1 MHPIFDNVRWRSALL
16 GAFVLPALLLPSSAA
31 AQWLYSTATTLD
43 VAGVT
48 VTPRDV
54 VSDLSGSVSVE
65 TLAGLPENTGL
76 RGIHQEGAVTLF
88 TSRTAVE
95 LPGAL
100 FLERR
105 DVASEN
111 GGVYGIELDGSAAG
125 FPLETAIDAVSRDAS
140 GDLLLS
146 VDGFVQI
153 AGLNAARS
161 DVLRWDGVAFSLFFD
176 ASSEGVPRE
185 LNFDGLHYD
194 TVGDDLLLSFDAA
207 GSIGGVLFGRED
219 IVRFDPNSGTWSL
232 EFDASSTEP
241 GLATSDLVA
250 VPEPRVLS
258 SLIAGLG
265 LLFGL
270 SAARSR
276 QSC

>member
-1 MHPIFDNVRWRSALL
+1 MIFRGASLSKRSLACPRTR
-16 GAFVLPALLLPSSAA
+16 ASAA
-31 AQWLYSTATTLD
+31 ST
-43 VAGVT
+43 
-48 VTPRDV
+48 RK
-54 VSDLSGSVSVE
+54 
-65 TLAGLPENTGL
+65 
-76 RGIHQEGAVTLF
+76 AVTLF

-95 LPGAL
+95 FPGAL

-125 FPLETAIDAVSRDAS
+125 IPLETAIDAVSRDAS

-176 ASSEGVPRE
+176 ASSEGIPME
-185 LNFDGLHYD
+185 LNVDGLHYD

-258 SLIAGLG
+258 SLIAGVG
-265 LLFGL
+265 LLLGL